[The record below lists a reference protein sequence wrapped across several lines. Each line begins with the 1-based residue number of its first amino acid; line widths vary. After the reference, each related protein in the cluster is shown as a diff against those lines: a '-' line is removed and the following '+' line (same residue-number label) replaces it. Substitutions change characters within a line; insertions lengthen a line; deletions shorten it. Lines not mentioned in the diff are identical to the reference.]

1 MNPSKVNPMDT
12 TTLIIG
18 QKIKELRAQRGLT
31 LDELAERSGCTPG
44 FLSQVERNK
53 AAPSI
58 TTLYAVAEALG
69 VKITK
74 FFPDV
79 INPPKVMR
87 HDHRDTFH
95 FQGSAIVY
103 SLLSTKFSYGAIG
116 AFLMTF
122 TPANQALPTDETRA
136 HMGEELYYILEGVLR
151 LWIGDD
157 FYDLYPGDSVY
168 FKSNIR
174 HRLENRS
181 NQIVVTLGLITPSLF

>member
-1 MNPSKVNPMDT
+1 MNT
-12 TTLIIG
+12 TTLRVG

-31 LDELAERSGCTPG
+31 LDDVAEKSGCTPG

-69 VKITK
+69 VKITD
-74 FFPDV
+74 FFPDGV
-79 INPPKVMR
+79 SAPRVMR
-87 HDHRDTFH
+87 HDSRENFH

-103 SLLSTKFSYGAIG
+103 SLLSTRFSYGAIA

-122 TPANQALPTDETRA
+122 KPANQALPTDEPRA
-136 HMGEELYYILEGVLR
+136 HVGEEFYYILEGVLR

-168 FKSNIR
+168 YGSDVR

-181 NQIVVTLGLITPSLF
+181 NQTVVALGLITPSLF